1 MSTATHGLL
10 AELDK
15 LIVDDIEK
23 KGGARF
29 AGMDNKPALLRTY
42 YAARSGGYEDDYI
55 EKHEF
60 AMLRNLFFFTK
71 LWAIFQ
77 EVDSSEK
84 QGPAHHAARVPAVLR
99 EQRPGVSGD
108 RGPGA
113 DMFRDADVN
122 DGGMLLFDEFCKF
135 VADQLKRKGKHGSK
149 NKRRDKRFGASKS
162 KLKREA
168 KRFAKCTADFAEMQL
183 NKKSLARAWARRLQR
198 QRHGQPRG
206 DRQRDEPG
214 LATSSPTRV
223 WDLFYEF
230 DSSGDRRL
238 DLAEFAR
245 GCASLGIELS
255 AKELIK
261 EFDRIDENDGG
272 LILFKDSR
280 LKAPAPPA
288 SSMMRLPQELKGRVL
303 DYLDLEA
310 IMIKGGISRSF
321 ARARLPLLRA
331 GGLPALEVFDFEVYD
346 DNCVHT
352 GDVALWPPQPR
363 LKLGRRRRPA
373 GAAIAPTRRT
383 LPHANRPTQRK
394 GFAGRESLG
403 DPRFKDGKSKA
414 VYDCARWYLLRGGER
429 NGVEAKMTDYG
440 LGLVASGDVAAGEA
454 VLTTP
459 LAWIVREDAPP
470 TCRRRD
476 DPRRISSRRPPP
488 SPRASW
494 SSRATAWEPYLAALP
509 TAAELGDMPA
519 LWPDDEAAG
528 LLAGTQTGR
537 SRAELLATW
546 RSDLEAINGRRRLHD
561 PSSPEL
567 PWRQWR
573 YYEALVMSRGS
584 SLPGVG
590 YAVLPFIDLANHDD
604 APNAKLR
611 VDEADGTGVRR

>member
-1 MSTATHGLL
+1 MGAGASSKYQNPEYVAFMASWGSLEKLRPLVRAGCQRQQHGLL

-42 YAARSGGYEDDYI
+42 YATCSGGYEDDYI

-60 AMLRNLFFFTK
+60 RAMLRNLFFFTK

-77 EVDSSEK
+77 EVDSSEN
-84 QGPAHHAARVPAVLR
+84 GSARATTR
-99 EQRPGVSGD
+99 RGD

-135 VADQLKRKGKHGSK
+135 VADQLVPMSKHDAEYAAMEQPATELGGDEACESCLVVPVNKKRKGKHGSK

-183 NKKSLARAWARRLQR
+183 NKKSLARAWAARLQR

-206 DRQRDEPG
+206 DRQRDEFRAPRPPRR
-214 LATSSPTRV
+214 LRV

-261 EFDRIDENDGG
+261 EFDRIDENGG
-272 LILFKDSR
+272 LILFKEFALRQDQDALQRRARGARGRRVRDGARGHGLVAALRVLREPR
-280 LKAPAPPA
+280 LGDRGKTADLANRLFNASSPGPLGSGGAARGEVLCCAPAG
-288 SSMMRLPQELKGRVL
+288 S
-303 DYLDLEA
+303 
-310 IMIKGGISRSF
+310 
-321 ARARLPLLRA
+321 
-331 GGLPALEVFDFEVYD
+331 ALEVFDFEVYD

-363 LKLGRRRRPA
+363 LKTRLIYEGYDVKELSQSINLMSQTMHA
-373 GAAIAPTRRT
+373 MYTGAP
-383 LPHANRPTQRK
+383 LP
-394 GFAGRESLG
+394 
-403 DPRFKDGKSKA
+403 
-414 VYDCARWYLLRGGER
+414 
-429 NGVEAKMTDYG
+429 
-440 LGLVASGDVAAGEA
+440 AAGF
-454 VLTTP
+454 LP
-459 LAWIVREDAPP
+459 LVTKEEDA
-470 TCRRRD
+470 
-476 DPRRISSRRPPP
+476 
-488 SPRASW
+488 
-494 SSRATAWEPYLAALP
+494 
-509 TAAELGDMPA
+509 
-519 LWPDDEAAG
+519 
-528 LLAGTQTGR
+528 
-537 SRAELLATW
+537 
-546 RSDLEAINGRRRLHD
+546 
-561 PSSPEL
+561 
-567 PWRQWR
+567 
-573 YYEALVMSRGS
+573 
-584 SLPGVG
+584 
-590 YAVLPFIDLANHDD
+590 
-604 APNAKLR
+604 
-611 VDEADGTGVRR
+611 